1 MVQPENH
8 NGSSDAV
15 SMLAANKE
23 QPITAPVTLA
33 EHKHTEHEQASLRE
47 LARKLERKPIKF
59 KARKNDG
66 SEPPFDRMLFD
77 AGLSEA
83 FGTVDHELAFD
94 LLLQV
99 SHTVP
104 SGDSDSRLNR
114 PLAALHGIQPANTLE
129 GLLAVQMVGV
139 HNLAMDFMG
148 RALLKNQ
155 PIDIVDRYV
164 NRATRLMRTFVAQTE
179 ALNRLRGKGAQT
191 VVVKH
196 VHVHDGG
203 QAIVGTVTQNKQ
215 AAGGE
220 GGGGIGKG

>member
-1 MVQPENH
+1 MGQPENH
-8 NGSSDAV
+8 NGSSEAVRTLDAN
-15 SMLAANKE
+15 MG
-23 QPITAPVTLA
+23 QPITALVTPA
-33 EHKHTEHEQASLRE
+33 EQKYTEQEQSSLRE
-47 LARKLERKPIKF
+47 LARKLERKPPKF
-59 KARKNDG
+59 KPQKNDK
-66 SEPPFDRMLFD
+66 SEHQWDPLLFD

-83 FGTVDHELAFD
+83 FGTADRELAFD

-104 SGDSDSRLNR
+104 DGDSESKLNR

-148 RALLKNQ
+148 RALLKGQ
-155 PIDIVDRYV
+155 PIDIVDRNV
-164 NRATRLMRTFVAQTE
+164 NRATRLLRTFVAQME
-179 ALNRLRGKGAQT
+179 AMNRLRGKGAQT

-196 VHVHDGG
+196 VHVHEGG
-203 QAIVGTVTQNKQ
+203 QAIVGTVTQNKLVE
-215 AAGGE
+215 GGE